1 MPLVELLSTAF
12 ERLSAYPLLTSSAV
26 ALGYVLTV
34 KAVVDK
40 SRKRKRNP
48 KNLPPPPGPKG
59 YPIIGNLFDVPH
71 PADSPHIVYDQ
82 WTKKYGD
89 MIYMEVLGQPILILG
104 SLERANDLLDKR
116 SSNYSDRV
124 RMPMVVELMNWGY
137 SMAFIP
143 YGQWWRRHRKAFN
156 EHFHRNMVHMYNP
169 IQIRE
174 VRGFLRRLQ
183 QSPEN
188 FMHHV
193 RHTFAAIIMGI
204 TYGITVED
212 TSDPYIS
219 NAEEALQ
226 GLVET
231 AIPGSYLVD
240 LIPALLYIPSW
251 FPGAS
256 FKRKAAYWS
265 RLNNDVI
272 NKPFEYIENEL
283 TNDREVVPSVT
294 TSLISRLPEKDD
306 PLYSEERQIA
316 KHATSVAYIAGADTT
331 VSTVQTLFLAMAMYP
346 EALKKA
352 HAELDAV
359 VGPYRLPDY
368 GDCDSLPYINA
379 IVKESMRWNQV
390 LPLAIAHM
398 TTHDDEYDGYFIPR
412 GTVVMPNGWSILHDP
427 EVFPDPMEF
436 KPERYLKDG
445 KLDHTVRSPECAA
458 FGFGRRI
465 CPGRHLSD
473 NSLYLIVAS
482 TLAVYDIKPAIDEF
496 GNPIKLEAKFTSG
509 FIS

>member
-71 PADSPHIVYDQ
+71 PADSPHI
-82 WTKKYGD
+82 
-89 MIYMEVLGQPILILG
+89 
-104 SLERANDLLDKR
+104 
-116 SSNYSDRV
+116 
-124 RMPMVVELMNWGY
+124 
-137 SMAFIP
+137 
-143 YGQWWRRHRKAFN
+143 
-156 EHFHRNMVHMYNP
+156 
-169 IQIRE
+169 IRE

-316 KHATSVAYIAGADTT
+316 KHATSVAYIVTLTADSYLGPAGADTT